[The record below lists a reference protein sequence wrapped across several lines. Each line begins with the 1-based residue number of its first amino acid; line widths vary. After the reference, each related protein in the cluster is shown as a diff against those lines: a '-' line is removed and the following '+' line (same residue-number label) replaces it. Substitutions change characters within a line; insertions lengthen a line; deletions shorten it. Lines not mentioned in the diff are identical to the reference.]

1 MAIELVVT
9 AVGMALEMA
18 SGGTGMVTTAWLDQA
33 ELATKFVA
41 RTS

>member
-9 AVGMALEMA
+9 VVGIAPEMA
-18 SGGTGMVTTAWLDQA
+18 SGSTAMVTAAWLDQA
-33 ELATKFVA
+33 ESATKFVA